1 MFPTEDLEINPEQEL
16 SRKCKHMLLCKSN
29 LFIVP
34 VCAKLL
40 QSCPTLCGPTD
51 LARHAALSLGF
62 SRQEYWSGLPCPPPG
77 DHPNPGIEMAS
88 LISLALAI
96 ASLPLGSQF
105 IVPNQHYVW
114 DSVFYGFLLTTKQD
128 RIRIKVVTS
137 GT

>member
-16 SRKCKHMLLCKSN
+16 SRICKHMLLCKSN

-88 LISLALAI
+88 LMSLALAI
-96 ASLPLGSQF
+96 GSLPLGSQF